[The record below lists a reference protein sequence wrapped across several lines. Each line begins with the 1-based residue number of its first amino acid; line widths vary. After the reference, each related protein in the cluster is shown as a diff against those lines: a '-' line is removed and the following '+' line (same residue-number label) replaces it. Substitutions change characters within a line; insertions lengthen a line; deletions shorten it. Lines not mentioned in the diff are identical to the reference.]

1 MEYKGFI
8 LDKNEGIAILTFNR
22 PERMNALTVEIGN
35 VLLPKLFR
43 DLQDDDAVRVL
54 IITGTGK
61 GFCAG
66 ADIDELPYMSQL
78 AAKLT
83 RAGRLQA
90 IGAYT
95 LSLYNLEKPVIAAV
109 NGVAAGAGV
118 SLALIADIR
127 IASENARFSMSFVDK
142 GLVPDCGATFTLPRL
157 IGLSRAFEL
166 MYGGGVVDAQ
176 EAERIGLV
184 NRVVP
189 HDKLIEET
197 VALAKRL
204 AKAPP
209 LALAQTKRALH
220 YGIMNSLEQQLYFET
235 YAQNFCSETEDA
247 REGINSFLE
256 KREPQFKGR

>member
-43 DLQDDDAVRVL
+43 DLQDDDAV
-54 IITGTGK
+54 
-61 GFCAG
+61 
-66 ADIDELPYMSQL
+66 
-78 AAKLT
+78 
-83 RAGRLQA
+83 RLQA